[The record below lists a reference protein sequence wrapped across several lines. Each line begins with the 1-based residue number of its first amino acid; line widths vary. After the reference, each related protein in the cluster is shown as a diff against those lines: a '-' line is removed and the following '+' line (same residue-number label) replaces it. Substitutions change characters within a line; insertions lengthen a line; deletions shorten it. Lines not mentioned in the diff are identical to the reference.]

1 MPVRQVLRPNN
12 NYYSKEH
19 EMGDLGQFLPM
30 ILIFVVAYFFMIRPQ
45 MKRQK
50 DEKKFAAE
58 LKRGDRV
65 ITKSGLHGKVVD
77 LNDKDFSCIL
87 ETMAGK
93 LKFDRSAISMEMS
106 KKLSLPEKK

>member
-1 MPVRQVLRPNN
+1 
-12 NYYSKEH
+12 
-19 EMGDLGQFLPM
+19 MGDIGQFLPM
-30 ILIFVVAYFFMIRPQ
+30 LLIFVVAYFFMIRPQ

-65 ITKSGLHGKVVD
+65 VTKSGLHGKIME
-77 LNDKDFSCIL
+77 LNDSDFSCIL

-93 LKFDRSAISMEMS
+93 LKFDRSAISLELS
-106 KKLSLPEKK
+106 KKLNSPPAKK

>member
-1 MPVRQVLRPNN
+1 
-12 NYYSKEH
+12 
-19 EMGDLGQFLPM
+19 M

-50 DEKKFAAE
+50 DEKRFSSE

-65 ITKSGLHGKVVD
+65 ITKSGMYGKVVD
-77 LNDKDFSCIL
+77 LNDKDNSCVL

-93 LKFDRSAISMEMS
+93 IKFDRSAVSMEMS
-106 KKLSLPEKK
+106 KKLAAPVTKK

>member
-1 MPVRQVLRPNN
+1 
-12 NYYSKEH
+12 
-19 EMGDLGQFLPM
+19 MGDIGQFLPM

-45 MKRQK
+45 MKKQK
-50 DEKKFAAE
+50 DEKKFASE

-65 ITKSGLHGKVVD
+65 ITKSGLHGKIVE
-77 LNDKDFSCIL
+77 LNEKDFSCVL

-106 KKLSLPEKK
+106 RKLSAPEKK